1 LNEKRAKTAKS
12 AHEIDEKTTEIEIE
26 NAIVTVEDETGNENE
41 TVAETKE
48 GTEIGVIGI
57 GVEVPVGQDYHTIFG
72 GQVLTDR

>member
-1 LNEKRAKTAKS
+1 MKS
-12 AHEIDEKTTEIEIE
+12 ILEIDETTTEIEIVNV
-26 NAIVTVEDETGNENE
+26 NANVTVTVTVEDGTGNENE

-48 GTEIGVIGI
+48 GKETGVIEI